1 MNCYFN
7 CIAKSLNISKDE
19 RNHHRKFKYSDGERI
34 EEMKPSL
41 LEILCCPKCKGDL
54 ELHVFESDEKSGEIL
69 SGDLYCKNCDIHF
82 PIEDGIPNMLLPEQ
96 REE

>member
-1 MNCYFN
+1 MSGIITEN
-7 CIAKSLNISKDE
+7 LNIRWGKV
-19 RNHHRKFKYSDGERI
+19 K
-34 EEMKPSL
+34 EMKPSL

-54 ELHVFESDEKSGEIL
+54 ELHVFESDEKSGEII

-96 REE
+96 RGDLEM

>member
-1 MNCYFN
+1 
-7 CIAKSLNISKDE
+7 
-19 RNHHRKFKYSDGERI
+19 
-34 EEMKPSL
+34 MKLSL

-54 ELHVFESDEKSGEIL
+54 ELQVFESDEKSGEII

>member
-1 MNCYFN
+1 
-7 CIAKSLNISKDE
+7 
-19 RNHHRKFKYSDGERI
+19 
-34 EEMKPSL
+34 MKPSL

-54 ELHVFESDEKSGEIL
+54 ELQVFESDEKSGEII

>member
-1 MNCYFN
+1 MSGIITEN
-7 CIAKSLNISKDE
+7 LNIRWGKV
-19 RNHHRKFKYSDGERI
+19 K
-34 EEMKPSL
+34 EMKPSL

-54 ELHVFESDEKSGEIL
+54 ELHVFESDEESGEII

-96 REE
+96 RGDLEM

>member
-1 MNCYFN
+1 M
-7 CIAKSLNISKDE
+7 AKVK
-19 RNHHRKFKYSDGERI
+19 
-34 EEMKPSL
+34 EMKPSL

-54 ELHVFESDEKSGEIL
+54 ELHVFESEEESGEII